1 MLTPVQ
7 LVWSIFSAII
17 LLSIF
22 AFLRNDA
29 HSLFKCHYKSLFLI
43 IAISIVSKLPFDF
56 NFFYGLEYEDAYIF
70 TGYSRFLL
78 YNNFFSVDPFQ
89 TKACLFGSLKYCEI
103 VGTYG
108 GHFLGL
114 SSLGYF
120 FNKYFG
126 YSPLIICFI
135 NFFASLIAACLIYCV
150 SYLLSE
156 DKQIGI
162 MCSLI
167 YSLSPA
173 MSLFHT
179 SGLAET
185 LSSTSIIFTL
195 FLFLLIFEKRKNL
208 DRPNEAILWL
218 LLLLSFSFCL
228 LQKRENLILLFLPL
242 ISLLRIL
249 IDHKYNSYII
259 IRITIFMIL
268 GVAIL
273 TVFHY
278 GINVFDIE
286 RQESQE
292 IAKAT
297 FSLKYFISLAPV
309 FIKSFLTFQW
319 FFVFSIFTFAGL
331 ILISINIKQHPLYV
345 YPIMLL
351 IAYLLAY
358 TLHYRSYYFIKYG
371 HVNEFE
377 SLRYITNFFPFYCL
391 IGGYAIVNVFNPLK
405 NKLKL
410 PKYYLSVLSILVIG
424 YLIYANV
431 ILKKEFFLIEQENR
445 IAPVKETIRLVDS
458 RGNIII
464 TDVPLIFQVLG
475 KETLQIV
482 KNPAAETAGRQSQN
496 SNSLICSRSFPP
508 TALHTSEL
516 RQRPQGVI
524 VINFPSIGKGINI
537 SDIKN
542 KMDKSQNIY
551 YLKRLTDNDG
561 YQYERYPAAIK
572 YINSLA
578 LVKVKEFKSDRFAL
592 YKINP

>member
-1 MLTPVQ
+1 MVTPVQ
-7 LVWSIFSAII
+7 LVWGIFFTVI

-22 AFLRNDA
+22 AFLRNDPHA
-29 HSLFKCHYKSLFLI
+29 LFKSHYKLLCLI

-56 NFFYGLEYEDAYIF
+56 NFFYGLSYEDSYIF

-78 YNNFFSVDPFQ
+78 YNNYFSVDPFQ
-89 TKACLFGSLKYCEI
+89 TKACLLGSLKYCEI
-103 VGTYG
+103 VGTSG

-156 DKQIGI
+156 DKKNGVI
-162 MCSLI
+162 CSLI

-185 LSSTSIIFTL
+185 LSSTSVIFTL

-208 DRPNEAILWL
+208 DRSNEAILWL
-218 LLLLSFSFCL
+218 LLLLSLSFCL

-242 ISLLRIL
+242 ISFVRIL

-259 IRITIFMIL
+259 IRITIVMIL
-268 GVAIL
+268 GVAIF

-278 GINVFDIE
+278 GVNVFDIE
-286 RQESQE
+286 RQDSQD
-292 IAKAT
+292 ITSAT
-297 FSLKYFISLAPV
+297 FSLKYFISLVPV
-309 FIKSFLTFQW
+309 FINSFLTFKW
-319 FFVFSIFTFAGL
+319 FFVFSLFTFAGL
-331 ILISINIKQHPLYV
+331 ILISIKIKQHPLYV
-345 YPIMLL
+345 YPIVLL
-351 IAYLLAY
+351 AAYLLAY
-358 TLHYRSYYFIKYG
+358 TLHYMSYYFVTYG
-371 HVNEFE
+371 HVTKFE

-391 IGGYAIVNVFNPLK
+391 IGGYAIVNVFKLSK

-410 PKYYLSVLSILVIG
+410 SKYSLPVLSILVMG

-431 ILKKEFFLIEQENR
+431 ILKKEFFLIEQDER
-445 IAPVKETIRLVDS
+445 IAPIKETIRLVDP
-458 RGNIII
+458 RGSIII

-475 KETLQIV
+475 KETLQI
-482 KNPAAETAGRQSQN
+482 
-496 SNSLICSRSFPP
+496 ID
-508 TALHTSEL
+508 
-516 RQRPQGVI
+516 
-524 VINFPSIGKGINI
+524 FPSIGKLINI

-551 YLKRLTDNDG
+551 YLKRLMNNDG
-561 YQYERYPAAIK
+561 YDYERYPAAMK
-572 YINSLA
+572 YINSLD
-578 LVKVKEFKSDRFAL
+578 LVKVKEFKSDRFGL
-592 YKINP
+592 YKVSP

>member
-7 LVWSIFSAII
+7 LVWGIFSTII

-29 HSLFKCHYKSLFLI
+29 LALFKSHYKSLFLI
-43 IAISIVSKLPFDF
+43 IVISIVSTLPFDL
-56 NFFYGLEYEDAYIF
+56 NFFYGLSYEDAYIY

-78 YNNFFSVDPFQ
+78 YHNYFSVDPFQ
-89 TKACLFGSLKYCEI
+89 TKTCLFGSLKYCNI

-135 NFFASLIAACLIYCV
+135 NFVASLIAACLIYCV

-156 DKQIGI
+156 DKKIGI

-185 LSSTSIIFTL
+185 LSSTSVIFTL
-195 FLFLLIFEKRKNL
+195 FLFLLIFEKQKNL
-208 DRPNEAILWL
+208 DWPNEAILWL

-242 ISLLRIL
+242 ISFVRML
-249 IDHKYNSYII
+249 IEHKYNSYMI
-259 IRITIFMIL
+259 IRIIIFMIL
-268 GVAIL
+268 GVVIL

-278 GINVFDIE
+278 GINVFDVE
-286 RQESQE
+286 RHESQD
-292 IAKAT
+292 IANAT

-309 FIKSFLTFQW
+309 FIKSLLNFQW
-319 FFVFSIFTFAGL
+319 FFVFSIFTFVGL
-331 ILISINIKQHPLYV
+331 ILILIKIKQHPLYV

-351 IAYLLAY
+351 AAYLLAY
-358 TLHYRSYYFIKYG
+358 TLHYISYYFVKYG
-371 HVNEFE
+371 QVSEFQ

-391 IGGYAIVNVFNPLK
+391 IGGYAIVNVFRPLK
-405 NKLKL
+405 NKLNL
-410 PKYYLSVLSILVIG
+410 PKYYFPVLSMLVIG

-431 ILKKEFFLIEQENR
+431 TLKKEFYSIEQENK
-445 IAPVKETIRLVDS
+445 IAAVKETIRLVNP

-464 TDVPLIFQVLG
+464 TDVPLIFQILG
-475 KETLQIV
+475 KETLQI
-482 KNPAAETAGRQSQN
+482 
-496 SNSLICSRSFPP
+496 
-508 TALHTSEL
+508 
-516 RQRPQGVI
+516 
-524 VINFPSIGKGINI
+524 INFSSIGKSINI
-537 SDIKN
+537 PEIKS
-542 KMDKSQNIY
+542 KMDKFQNIY
-551 YLKRLTDNDG
+551 YLKSLADNDG
-561 YQYERYPAAIK
+561 YQYERYPTAMK
-572 YINSLA
+572 YINSLD
-578 LVKVKEFKSDRFAL
+578 LVRVKEFQSDSFAL
-592 YKINP
+592 YKITIPSNREKHSE